1 MIRPTPT
8 TLTGTHVRLVP
19 MEPAHAPD
27 LLAAGQD
34 EAIWTW
40 LPWPRPRTLADMT
53 AFVTTALDD
62 PGRVPFTVLHDD
74 RVVGT
79 SSYLSIDP
87 TVAGLEIGS
96 TWYARDVWATTVNP
110 ECKLLLLGHAFEVL
124 GAARVLLKTDAL
136 NARSRAAI
144 SKLGAAYDGTLRHDK
159 LRGDGTVR
167 DSAYFSVLATE
178 WPTVGAGLAA
188 RLRPR

>member
-79 SSYLSIDP
+79 SS
-87 TVAGLEIGS
+87 
-96 TWYARDVWATTVNP
+96 
-110 ECKLLLLGHAFEVL
+110 
-124 GAARVLLKTDAL
+124 
-136 NARSRAAI
+136 
-144 SKLGAAYDGTLRHDK
+144 
-159 LRGDGTVR
+159 
-167 DSAYFSVLATE
+167 
-178 WPTVGAGLAA
+178 
-188 RLRPR
+188 